1 MWGCCD
7 EQRPT
12 LTQRIERAITEYQD
26 AAQRAQEFRAE
37 YQPMLDRLAQLDE
50 EQQLAKQAI
59 AEVLVEAGIDEG
71 AHNGTIARL
80 VQQDRGRYDV
90 SKLPRTSA
98 VMEACDLAISRAP
111 SRRGQTRDS
120 DADGRAISL
129 GAEPSKPYVSLTS
142 ESARRRSD
150 GRGIALY

>member
-1 MWGCCD
+1 MTNA
-7 EQRPT
+7 PT

-59 AEVLVEAGIDEG
+59 ADVLVEAGIDEG

-80 VQQDRGRYDV
+80 VTQDRGRYDV

-98 VMEACDLAISRAP
+98 VMEACDLAISKSAVTTLVK
-111 SRRGQTRDS
+111 RGILTPM
-120 DADGRAISL
+120 DAELAW
-129 GAEPSKPYVSLTS
+129 EPKPSKPYVSLTT
-142 ESARRRSD
+142 ESRETA
-150 GRGIALY
+150 I